1 MLSYIFNY
9 DKNKS
14 KVLAFVI
21 LYFACLLE
29 LSLGV
34 VYSSKCAP
42 VATLPV
48 STNILNIV
56 YVCVIVGGSLINV
69 FGITLVGLL
78 IAWLLKLTRFKKS
91 SITTKYLLHLI
102 ISVYPI
108 KNLISSIVSV
118 IFISYLS
125 VSKTFTYSDIYPV
138 YNNTHTVTFVLS
150 IIIII
155 LLICQVYK
163 RR

>member
-78 IAWLLKLTRFKKS
+78 IAW
-91 SITTKYLLHLI
+91 Y
-102 ISVYPI
+102 
-108 KNLISSIVSV
+108 
-118 IFISYLS
+118 
-125 VSKTFTYSDIYPV
+125 
-138 YNNTHTVTFVLS
+138 
-150 IIIII
+150 
-155 LLICQVYK
+155 
-163 RR
+163 